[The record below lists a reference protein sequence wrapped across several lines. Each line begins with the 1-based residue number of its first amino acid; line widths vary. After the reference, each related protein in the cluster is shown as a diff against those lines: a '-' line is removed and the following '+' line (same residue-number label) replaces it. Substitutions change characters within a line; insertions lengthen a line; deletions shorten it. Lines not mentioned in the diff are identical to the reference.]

1 MNRLNNIVRR
11 IGGGGA
17 FIASIFLLAMAV
29 LIVSNII
36 YRFFGGAILATYE
49 LVELFAGIAAALA
62 LGYTTLVKRHVI
74 ITILLSRFSQRTQTI
89 LGIFTGIIGLGF
101 WIIVTMG
108 SIDVLSK
115 KGIFEVTLN
124 NGIPLFPFRTLW
136 VIALLF
142 FCLILF
148 TDLINWIHG
157 LVKK

>member
-1 MNRLNNIVRR
+1 MNRFNKIIRR
-11 IGGGGA
+11 IGGGGVS
-17 FIASIFLLAMAV
+17 IASVFLMAMAI

-36 YRFFGGAILATYE
+36 YRFFGGAILVTYE

-62 LGYTTLVKRHVI
+62 LGYTTLAKRHVVI
-74 ITILLSRFSQRTQTI
+74 NILLSRFSQRTQTI

-101 WIIVTMG
+101 WALITWG

-115 KGIFEVTLN
+115 KGIMEVTLN
-124 NGIPLFPFRTLW
+124 NGIPLFPFRSLW

-142 FCLILF
+142 FSLILL
-148 TDLINWIHG
+148 TDIINSLHG